1 MSSNSCTDFLEH
13 FVSTSTTSFLFL
25 NKKLNTGN
33 YILICQYLCNP
44 IMSFGRLAK
53 AEDDHQVAIAE
64 KLDLEARLNEELE
77 ITKVSNVL
85 KLTSHAISA
94 FS

>member
-1 MSSNSCTDFLEH
+1 
-13 FVSTSTTSFLFL
+13 
-25 NKKLNTGN
+25 
-33 YILICQYLCNP
+33 
-44 IMSFGRLAK
+44 MSFGRLAK